1 MSYQSV
7 YTGQEID
14 NGISINAIQNNK
26 LTDLENMDMIQ
37 NNKLTDLENMDM
49 IQNKKF
55 EDLETKINKIV
66 PFGLYKGTLIASNW
80 TVEMSNLEDYSNMAN
95 KWKWEKFSSHK
106 IDSNIRQTLLSAAP
120 NTINYILDSNI
131 SSAINKGDNYTA
143 RCTIYIYCPNQID
156 YSCIIQTDD
165 DGAVYINGTFI
176 TTTVSCKNT
185 SITIPFQK
193 GANCLEVFYTDGT
206 GEDGWKFSPAMNS
219 RIGNEFSAMYAVPA
233 HEYCYQTITP
243 IKIGGPDINSNFIF
257 SPGTIKNDL
266 SLINERDKINSGIII
281 PNDDKTITI
290 KYNHTIPI
298 NSDITLYW
306 FGVED
311 KS

>member
-1 MSYQSV
+1 MSYQSI
-7 YTGQEID
+7 YTGQDID
-14 NGISINAIQNNK
+14 DGISINTDQNIR
-26 LTDLENMDMIQ
+26 LTDLENLNTVQ
-37 NNKLTDLENMDM
+37 NKRLENLDT
-49 IQNKKF
+49 KF

-80 TVEMSNLEDYSNMAN
+80 TDEISNQDDYSNMVN
-95 KWKWEKFSSHK
+95 KWKWEKFSK
-106 IDSNIRQTLLSAAP
+106 QTINSNIRQTLLSATP

-131 SSAINKGDNYTA
+131 SSTINKGDNYTA

-156 YSCIIQTDD
+156 YSCTIQTDD

-176 TTTVSCKNT
+176 TTTVSCKYT

-206 GEDGWKFSPAMNS
+206 GEDGWKFSPTMSS
-219 RIGNEFSAMYAVPA
+219 RIGNEFSAIYAVPPI
-233 HEYCYQTITP
+233 HEHTQTINLT
-243 IKIGGPDINSNFIF
+243 KIGGPDINSNFIF
-257 SPGTIKNDL
+257 SPGIIKDNL
-266 SLINERDKINSGIII
+266 ALIDERDKINSGIII
-281 PNDDKTITI
+281 PNNDKTITV
-290 KYNHTIPI
+290 KYSNTFPFI

-311 KS
+311 K